1 MSKLKRR
8 RNGSN
13 LVNVLVETEQIARR
27 LLIANTCSCQIH
39 TSVYDRVHILILLLR
54 IFAGVEQRP
63 DQVLTSQVKAQQ
75 YLTRSNIND
84 PNISQTC

>member
-1 MSKLKRR
+1 M
-8 RNGSN
+8 
-13 LVNVLVETEQIARR
+13 
-27 LLIANTCSCQIH
+27 
-39 TSVYDRVHILILLLR
+39 YDRVHMLILLLR

-84 PNISQTC
+84 PDISDLLTIAQRVFMYVCVRFLNGF